1 MGGVVTAIRGRTVHV
16 DILSE
21 NQLLHLREEFKRYDD
36 DNKDLLTF
44 PQFARLLE
52 RRIHSTRNKVE
63 EASSPNTQ
71 DMASTSPRTHESYS
85 LPVLPRVKSKQHIQD
100 RNVAH
105 LQAELGESP
114 SHLQEP
120 GRAAAD
126 KNGDKVL
133 TFEEFADW
141 NRELI
146 KSAKSKLKKGWL
158 DSDEV

>member
-105 LQAELGESP
+105 LQAELAF
-114 SHLQEP
+114 Q
-120 GRAAAD
+120 AAD